1 MDNTIQV
8 YVTNLSRFEYDG
20 LIIAAWFTLP
30 VSLDELRE
38 KLQLETDESYEIMK
52 LKIGK
57 PLSD

>member
-38 KLQLETDESYEIMK
+38 KLQLEVMK